1 MKYKAP
7 NSVMRLAAGSR
18 TIYRVEMLDTR
29 TEKKFGETR
38 ASADC
43 ETLAEAKAEAAK
55 MQDMIDPK
63 EYIRITEVDQWLDDD
78 EFGIP
83 ELQEKE
89 SDYYDQ
95 DATDGTWTKYDT

>member
-1 MKYKAP
+1 
-7 NSVMRLAAGSR
+7 MRLAAGSR

-29 TEKKFGETR
+29 TEKNCGETR

-43 ETLAEAKAEAAK
+43 ETIAEAKAEAVK
-55 MQDMIDPK
+55 MQEVIDPK

-78 EFGIP
+78 EFGNP

-89 SDYYDQ
+89 SDFYDQ
-95 DATDGTWTKYDT
+95 DATGGTWTKYDT